1 MIVVQNNKSRR
12 RRGIN
17 PGHGIG
23 EPMIDLHHPPTQ
35 NGAKISIMLAEPCF
49 WCTALLR
56 ETVRFPYKK
65 VA

>member
-1 MIVVQNNKSRR
+1 
-12 RRGIN
+12 
-17 PGHGIG
+17 
-23 EPMIDLHHPPTQ
+23 MIDLHHPPTQ

-49 WCTALLR
+49 WCTVLLR

>member
-1 MIVVQNNKSRR
+1 
-12 RRGIN
+12 
-17 PGHGIG
+17 
-23 EPMIDLHHPPTQ
+23 MIDLHHPPTQ